1 MFAVGWVG
9 IIFKR
14 KERKLMA
21 LTKVMHSGNMTIE
34 KRLAFTE
41 VYSVVYFKVGNRFVR
56 IN

>member
-41 VYSVVYFKVGNRFVR
+41 VYSVVYFKVGNRFIR